1 MSCWKTFTN
10 TAPCLQWR
18 FWFTWCP
25 RKHTMKALPLETVRL
40 LCSSQVITSVLNVVK
55 ELAENSLDAGS
66 SSLEVKL
73 DNYGLDRIEV
83 RDNGSG
89 IKVTDVPVMAVK
101 HYTSK
106 ISSHEDL
113 EHLET
118 YGFRGE
124 ALASICAI
132 SKVFITTKTTA
143 DDFSI
148 QYAVDHNGQIVSQK
162 PSHLGEGTTVCAAD
176 LFKNLPVRRQYYSN
190 TKKCKEEL
198 KRVQNLLMA
207 YAVVKPE
214 LRITLS
220 HNKAVVWQKARVS
233 DHRAA
238 LMAVL
243 GAASVANMLP
253 VQHRQEQPEIVI
265 GGFLPK
271 PDSDFNM
278 TSSSSPDKTFIFVN
292 SRPVHHKE
300 ILKLVKQYYTS
311 AHSNNESVNRRYPHL
326 MMNITIPAS
335 TVDVNLT
342 PDKTEVM
349 LQNKEGVLLAVE
361 TLLISLYGSYSVG
374 DDNPQNSSK
383 AVQIQQM
390 DCTDKGESSVV
401 IPTPTKDI
409 SLMDPPELLEHS
421 STIANKQDSELSL
434 SNTANTSSS
443 SSSEDWVINRSS
455 SDFDSSHFSLS
466 ADDVVMNSP
475 AVLNCNSPK
484 PSNSD
489 HGQESEI
496 SAERWSMGRA
506 FSNQTTGECLEPV
519 KLHVPLTNQESG
531 TTASGPTSKGAS
543 PTKRPSNVIM
553 EKMAKLTAYDLI
565 SNRSVR
571 QPSSAFSLFEKDTR
585 SLILQESPRA
595 SLQDVT
601 AAVRERWESLGEE
614 ERKKYESKAEKSL
627 KAYNLQRKRATEGGG
642 QCGEGKKQMSADS
655 SLNKAQGVK
664 RKAPLS
670 NQQALNKL
678 FSSQPSSKG
687 SPAKFSKPLPFSIAT
702 LKQSLNLFSYQN
714 SSSAQGLRLVNRLA
728 SHGAWVVLCGR
739 KLMLLNPFRVEEA
752 LLFKRLLENNIL
764 PAVRQQTPV
773 QLTDGVLGGP
783 EYMDVLLNMEK
794 GSPGFNGD
802 TYFTDPRLVANG
814 FEIRII
820 PGSSSTERR
829 VEMTGMADCMPFYG
843 LGDLREILQ
852 AVKARDAKNAEQ
864 CRPLKVSNYLESE
877 AVRLARQLPVNLS
890 RADVTNTLCRM
901 KQELK
906 EDSLVCLHGK
916 PFYQDLVTVPE
927 TEEEALKIM
936 SSSQ

>member
-1 MSCWKTFTN
+1 
-10 TAPCLQWR
+10 
-18 FWFTWCP
+18 
-25 RKHTMKALPLETVRL
+25 MKALPLETVRL

-162 PSHLGEGTTVCAAD
+162 PSHLGEGTTVCVAD

-198 KRVQNLLMA
+198 KSVQNLLMA

-253 VQHRQEQPEIVI
+253 VQHCQEQPEIVI
-265 GGFLPK
+265 DGFLPK
-271 PDSDFNM
+271 PASDFNI

-292 SRPVHHKE
+292 SRPVHLKE

-311 AHSNNESVNRRYPHL
+311 AHSNNESINRRYPHL

-335 TVDVNLT
+335 SEDVNLT

-349 LQNKEGVLLAVE
+349 LQNKEEVLLAVE
-361 TLLISLYGSYSVG
+361 TMLISLYGSFSVG
-374 DDNPQNSSK
+374 DDNPQKSSK

-390 DCTDKGESSVV
+390 DCTDKGETSVI
-401 IPTPTKDI
+401 IPTPTTDI

-421 STIANKQDSELSL
+421 FTIPNKQDSELSL

-455 SDFDSSHFSLS
+455 SDFDSINFSLT
-466 ADDVVMNSP
+466 ADDVVMNST
-475 AVLNCNSPK
+475 AVLNCNSPNPSK
-484 PSNSD
+484 SNSD
-489 HGQESEI
+489 HGQESEV
-496 SAERWSMGRA
+496 SAERWSTGRA

-519 KLHVPLTNQESG
+519 KLHVPITNQESE
-531 TTASGPTSKGAS
+531 TTASGSTSKGAS
-543 PTKRPSNVIM
+543 PSKRPSNVIM

-585 SLILQESPRA
+585 SLVLQENPRA

-601 AAVRERWESLGEE
+601 SLVRERWESLGEE
-614 ERKKYESKAEKSL
+614 ERKKYECKAEKSL

-664 RKAPLS
+664 RKGPLS
-670 NQQALNKL
+670 NQQDLNKL
-678 FSSQPSSKG
+678 FSSQPSGKR

-728 SHGAWVVLCGR
+728 SHGAWVVLCDR

-783 EYMDVLLNMEK
+783 EYMDVLMNMEK
-794 GSPGFNGD
+794 GSPGLNGD

-829 VEMTGMADCMPFYG
+829 VEVTGMADCMPFYG

-852 AVKARDAKNAEQ
+852 AVKAQDAKTMEQ
-864 CRPLKVSNYLESE
+864 FRPLKVSNYLKGE

-890 RADVTNTLCRM
+890 RVDVTNTLCRM
-901 KQELK
+901 KRELK
-906 EDSLVCLHGK
+906 EESLVCLHGR

>member
-1 MSCWKTFTN
+1 
-10 TAPCLQWR
+10 
-18 FWFTWCP
+18 
-25 RKHTMKALPLETVRL
+25 MKALPAETVRL

-55 ELAENSLDAGS
+55 ELVENSLDAGS

-73 DNYGLDRIEV
+73 ENYGLDRIEV

-106 ISSHEDL
+106 ISCHEDL
-113 EHLET
+113 ERLET

-132 SKVFITTKTTA
+132 SEVVITTKTTD

-148 QYAVDHNGQIVSQK
+148 QYSVDHNGQIVSQK
-162 PSHLGEGTTVCAAD
+162 PSHLGEGTTVCAAN

-220 HNKAVVWQKARVS
+220 HNKAVIWQKSRVS
-233 DHRAA
+233 DHRTA

-253 VQHRQEQPEIVI
+253 VQHHQEQPEIGI
-265 GGFLPK
+265 DGFFPK
-271 PDSDFNM
+271 PGSDFNS
-278 TSSSSPDKTFIFVN
+278 TSSSTPDKTFIFVN

-300 ILKLVKQYYTS
+300 ILKLIKQYYTS
-311 AHSNNESVNRRYPHL
+311 AQSHKESANRRYPFL

-361 TLLISLYGSYSVG
+361 TMLISLYGYSIG
-374 DDNPQNSSK
+374 DDGLKTGGKHPD
-383 AVQIQQM
+383 V
-390 DCTDKGESSVV
+390 SSVDV
-401 IPTPTKDI
+401 PEHTNEVAPTDT
-409 SLMDPPELLEHS
+409 SLHNPELLENS
-421 STIANKQDSELSL
+421 PTNADGELSL

-443 SSSEDWVINRSS
+443 SISEDWVINRSS
-455 SDFDSSHFSLS
+455 SDFDSINSSLP
-466 ADDVVMNSP
+466 ADDVVMNSTSD
-475 AVLNCNSPK
+475 LNCNSPK
-484 PSNSD
+484 ASKSGP
-489 HGQESEI
+489 GQESKV
-496 SAERWSMGRA
+496 SAVSWSTGKA
-506 FSNQTTGECLEPV
+506 FSNQITGECLEPV
-519 KLHVPLTNQESG
+519 KLHVPKAHEDLGG
-531 TTASGPTSKGAS
+531 TEPTSTRSSQSNKS
-543 PTKRPSNVIM
+543 SNVIM
-553 EKMAKLTAYDLI
+553 EKMAKLTAYELI

-571 QPSSAFSLFEKDTR
+571 QPSSAFSLFEQDTR
-585 SLILQESPRA
+585 SQVLQENPRA
-595 SLQDVT
+595 SPQDVT
-601 AAVRERWESLGEE
+601 TAVKERWESLGEE
-614 ERKKYESKAEKSL
+614 DRKKYESKAEKSL
-627 KAYNLQRKRATEGGG
+627 NAYNLQRKRAAEGGG
-642 QCGEGKKQMSADS
+642 QCGEGKKQMSAES

-664 RKAPLS
+664 RKAPLA
-670 NQQALNKL
+670 NQQALDKL
-678 FSSQPSSKG
+678 FSSQPSSKR
-687 SPAKFSKPLPFSIAT
+687 SPAKLSKPLPFSIAT
-702 LKQSLNLFSYQN
+702 LKQSLNLLSYQN

-764 PAVRQQTPV
+764 PTVRLQTPV
-773 QLTDGVLGGP
+773 PLTDGVLGGP

-794 GSPGFNGD
+794 DSSCFNGD
-802 TYFTDPRLVANG
+802 VNFTDPRLVANG
-814 FEIRII
+814 FEIKMI
-820 PGSSSTERR
+820 PGSSSSERH
-829 VEMTGMADCMPFYG
+829 VEVTGMADCMPFFG
-843 LGDLREILQ
+843 IGDLREILQ
-852 AVKARDAKNAEQ
+852 AIKVRDAKTVAQ

-877 AVRLARQLPVNLS
+877 AVRLVRQLPLNLS

-901 KQELK
+901 KKEL
-906 EDSLVCLHGK
+906 EEGSQVCIHER
-916 PFYQDLVTVPE
+916 PFFHDLVTVPE
-927 TEEEALKIM
+927 TEQEALQIM
-936 SSSQ
+936 LSSC